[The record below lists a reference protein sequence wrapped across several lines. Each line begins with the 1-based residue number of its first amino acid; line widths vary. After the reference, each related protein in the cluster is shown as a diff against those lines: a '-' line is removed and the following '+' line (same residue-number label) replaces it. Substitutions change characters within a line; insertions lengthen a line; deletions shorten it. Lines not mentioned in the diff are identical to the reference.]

1 MRFSVSPK
9 SQREESQMQ
18 MGLQR
23 VRAGERFAFRW
34 AWKCLAVRLML
45 AIALAG
51 LQSVFACG
59 MQSASEMQSK
69 KTETKPEIK
78 IEGEVS
84 SVAGAGISEA
94 LVSLTNEAE
103 KTVAEV
109 QADRDGK
116 FVVMVPPLGALT
128 LEVKKDGFRSV
139 KVELAGLSAGE
150 SKQVKV
156 VMEKLETA
164 NASDKTRDASKTMEY
179 SDEPNFTIAGVTD
192 WSAAGLHGSDVNV
205 RTSEALAK
213 ETAAL
218 KSNPSN
224 TRGGAASDAD
234 SHRLLGDAKEKSGD
248 PVGAVS
254 EYEKA
259 VKIEPSEENY
269 FAWGAELLLHRAG
282 VAAVEVFRKGVVA
295 YPKSSRMLA
304 GLGAAQYADGQFA
317 EAAERMCE
325 ASDLNPQETGPYLF
339 LGKMEKATADLPVCS
354 AARLKRFVTEQPKS
368 AVANEYFGLVL
379 WKKGRREQSEAEI
392 REAEGYFT
400 KAAAIDPSLGEVY
413 VQLGMLYKAR
423 GEKDAAL
430 RAFQN
435 AVKASPKSS
444 DAHYQLSLAYRR
456 AGDAAKS
463 KGEMDTCQELR
474 RSEDAEL
481 EKERRELRQFVTILK
496 DGQAATPK

>member
-1 MRFSVSPK
+1 
-9 SQREESQMQ
+9 MQ

-23 VRAGERFAFRW
+23 VRAGERFAFRR
-34 AWKCLAVRLML
+34 AWKCLGVRLML

-51 LQSVFACG
+51 LQNAFAYG
-59 MQSASEMQSK
+59 MQSAPELQSK

-84 SVAGAGISEA
+84 TVAGAGIAEA

-103 KTVAEV
+103 KSAAEV
-109 QADRDGK
+109 WTDRDGK

-128 LEVKKDGFRSV
+128 VDVKKDGFRPV

-150 SKQVKV
+150 NKQLKV
-156 VMEKLETA
+156 VMEKLERA
-164 NASDKTRDASKTMEY
+164 NASGKSRDASTTMEY

-205 RTSEALAK
+205 RTSEVLAK
-213 ETAAL
+213 EAAAL
-218 KSNPSN
+218 KSSPSS
-224 TRGGAASDAD
+224 TEGGGASDAV
-234 SHRLLGDAKEKSGD
+234 SHRLLGNAKEKSGD

-282 VAAVEVFRKGVVA
+282 VAAVEVFRKGAAA
-295 YPKSSRMLA
+295 YPKSSRMLT
-304 GLGAAQYADGQFA
+304 GLAAAHYADGQFA

-325 ASDLNPQETGPYLF
+325 ASDLNPQETAPYLF
-339 LGKMEKATADLPVCS
+339 LGKMEKATADLPACS

-368 AVANEYFGLVL
+368 AAANEYFGLVL

-430 RAFQN
+430 RAFRN

-463 KGEMDTCQELR
+463 KREMDTCQELR
-474 RSEDAEL
+474 RSADAEL

-496 DGQAATPK
+496 EGQAATPK